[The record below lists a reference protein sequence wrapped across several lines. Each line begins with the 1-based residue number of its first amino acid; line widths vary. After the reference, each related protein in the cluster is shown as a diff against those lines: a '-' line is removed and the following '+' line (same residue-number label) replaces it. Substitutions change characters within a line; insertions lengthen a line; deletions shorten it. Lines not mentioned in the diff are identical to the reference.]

1 MYNWRQGIQWKYLRI
16 EILFFVIFY
25 YLFPILTDVEYSY
38 NEMHHAALFTK
49 NIDFDLI
56 YGTTNLLSGL
66 VFYAIVRKSLLH
78 KKPVQF
84 TIYTVLFL
92 IGMHY
97 YMQGVYIAIGHIN
110 WFPDKIRHDALRWSK
125 AKVIHFSVIYMFRE
139 FLCIGALAYF
149 IRSAKQD
156 TQMREL
162 KEQQLLTE
170 LTYLKAQLHP
180 HFFFNTMNNIY
191 ALALKRSEATAPL
204 VAKLADM
211 MRYILYEAER
221 QRVPLTKEVQ
231 FLTDYIDAEKIRQHS
246 NNQINFDVQG
256 ITDGATIQPLLLL
269 PFIENA
275 FKHGLEQETG
285 NGFVNVVL
293 CLADDELILQVNNSK
308 PAKTQPSQKGIGL
321 QNAVKRLN
329 LLYPNKY
336 VLDIKDDERQYQL
349 NLTLHNI

>member
-1 MYNWRQGIQWKYLRI
+1 MHNWRTDRQWKYLWI

-38 NEMHHAALFTK
+38 NEMHNAALFSR

-56 YGTTNLLSGL
+56 FGTTNLLSGL
-66 VFYAIVRKSLLH
+66 VFYAIVRKSLIN

-84 TIYTVLFL
+84 IVYTILFL

-97 YMQGVYIAIGHIN
+97 YMQGVYMVVGHMD
-110 WFPDKIRHDALRWSK
+110 WVPEKIRHDALRWSK
-125 AKVIHFSVIYMFRE
+125 AKVIHFSVVYMFRE
-139 FLCIGALAYF
+139 FLCIAALAYF
-149 IRSAKQD
+149 IRSAKQE

-170 LTYLKAQLHP
+170 LNYLKAQLHP

-191 ALALKRSEATAPL
+191 SLALKRSEATAPL

-211 MRYILYEAER
+211 MRYILYEADR
-221 QRVPLTKEVQ
+221 KKVLLSREVQ
-231 FLTDYIDAEKIRQHS
+231 FLTDYIDAEKIRHHS
-246 NNQINFDVQG
+246 SNQISFDVQG
-256 ITDGATIQPLLLL
+256 ITADATVEPLLLL

-275 FKHGLEQETG
+275 FKHGLHEETG
-285 NGFVNVVL
+285 NGFVNIVL
-293 CLADDELILQVNNSK
+293 CMSDAELILQVTNSK
-308 PAKTQPSQKGIGL
+308 PAANSAGLKGIGL

-329 LLYPNKY
+329 LLYPGKY
-336 VLDIKDDERQYQL
+336 VLDIKEDEHQYSL
-349 NLTLHNI
+349 NLSLQNR